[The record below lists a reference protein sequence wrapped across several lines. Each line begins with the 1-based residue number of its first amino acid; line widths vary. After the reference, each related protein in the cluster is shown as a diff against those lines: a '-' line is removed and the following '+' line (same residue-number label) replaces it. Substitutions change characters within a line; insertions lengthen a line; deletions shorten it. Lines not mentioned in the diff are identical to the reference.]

1 MAVETAQTLDRG
13 LRILSLIAAS
23 DSRFTIN
30 EIAEALGISRT
41 VAYRLIVTLEDHD
54 LLSRDEQGCIG
65 AGFGMMAFHNAY
77 LPELKSRAT
86 AALTNLAD
94 ASGATAHLT
103 IADGED
109 AVALVVIEP
118 SRSDLHV
125 AYRVGARHR
134 IDAGAAGKA
143 IGLGRQHIDGRTPL
157 ASTSGELQPGAE
169 GMAAPVLGVPGLEA
183 SVGIVSLHHVD
194 AAKIE
199 PLVLRAARAVAEAL
213 TPPPR

>member
-1 MAVETAQTLDRG
+1 MVAETAQTLDRG

-30 EIAEALGISRT
+30 EIAASLGISRT
-41 VAYRLIVTLEDHD
+41 VAYRLIVTLENHD
-54 LLSRDEQGCIG
+54 LLHRDEQGHIG
-65 AGFGMMAFHNAY
+65 AGFGMMAFRNAY

-86 AALTNLAD
+86 AALTRLAD

-103 IADGED
+103 IADGDD
-109 AVALVVIEP
+109 AVALVVVEP

-134 IDAGAAGKA
+134 LDAGAAGKA
-143 IGLGRQHIDGRTPL
+143 IVLGRQHADGRTPL

-169 GMAAPVLGVPGLEA
+169 GLAAPVRGVPGLEA
-183 SVGIVSLHHVD
+183 SVGIVSLHHID
-194 AAKIE
+194 ATTVE
-199 PLVLRAARAVAEAL
+199 PLVLEAARAVAESL
-213 TPPPR
+213 T